1 MPDVKLLACR
11 VSGEHTEIWKYQ
23 MILRRYSCNPDKMEN
38 NNAIVKNL
46 AYDFKVEGKDF
57 N

>member
-1 MPDVKLLACR
+1 MPDVKLPACR
-11 VSGEHTEIWKYQ
+11 VSGKHTQIWKYQ
-23 MILRRYSCNPDKMEN
+23 MTLRRYSCNPGEMEN

>member
-1 MPDVKLLACR
+1 MPDVKLPACR
-11 VSGEHTEIWKYQ
+11 VSGKYTQIWKYQ